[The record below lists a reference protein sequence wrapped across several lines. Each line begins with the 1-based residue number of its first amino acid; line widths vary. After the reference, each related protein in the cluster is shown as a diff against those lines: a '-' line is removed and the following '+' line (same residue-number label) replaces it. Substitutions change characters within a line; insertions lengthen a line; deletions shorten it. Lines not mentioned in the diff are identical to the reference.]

1 MNEFTLLVLFSSKSH
16 FNSKLQHKRYGF
28 HTLLFYIY
36 CVFLV
41 LFIVVPLRLISG
53 NQIPPFMFVI
63 LMFTTPFLNVCIV
76 HRKVFTHRD
85 ERTGEVIKHGLS
97 LFIRYPHH
105 LRFNTEIKTKMEMV
119 YKHVKNCFLFVAFYP
134 ILGGIFF
141 QSGVVVQAC
150 LVPVFFFLK
159 MWYEYTA
166 DGVLTKS
173 FGSDMY
179 PPVAMFGAMFNEAV
193 LSVMITNVKSPFVFA
208 VLLLADVVENAFC
221 FYSLLK
227 TKMSVSGRI
236 APTKEV
242 EENVETRKSLTKR
255 SSSVYPLIQD
265 LNRGSHSQG
274 TALYIVAIL
283 LQRELVETLV
293 PLQASIVISVLYKS
307 GIRSNTLVSSWTSE
321 KDYHNAL
328 MYLAIDFGI
337 ELVVFMCTVLIL
349 KRVYPEFSA
358 WRILMGLLRS
368 AGLFSLTNCY
378 SVWFSVLF
386 FQNTLSGI
394 DLSLKFEWLGC
405 NGENATWIGGFN
417 WENC

>member
-1 MNEFTLLVLFSSKSH
+1 MHEFTLLVLFPLKSH
-16 FNSKLQHKRYGF
+16 FNFKLQHKRYGF
-28 HTLLFYIY
+28 HTLLRTVYA
-36 CVFLV
+36 VFLT
-41 LFIVVPLRLISG
+41 LLIVVPLRLISG
-53 NQIPPFMFVI
+53 NQIPPFMYVALCLI
-63 LMFTTPFLNVCIV
+63 APFLSACIV
-76 HRKVFTHRD
+76 RRKVFTHRD
-85 ERTGEVIKHGLS
+85 ERTGKVMKHGLR
-97 LFIRYPHH
+97 LFISYPRH
-105 LRFNTEIKTKMEMV
+105 LRFNTKIQANV
-119 YKHVKNCFLFVAFYP
+119 AIVDKHVKNGFLLLAFYP

-179 PPVAMFGAMFNEAV
+179 PRIAMYGAMFNEAV

-283 LQRELVETLV
+283 LQRELVETVV

-368 AGLFSLTNCY
+368 AGLFSITNSFC
-378 SVWFSVLF
+378 VWFAVLF
-386 FQNTLSGI
+386 YQNTLSGI